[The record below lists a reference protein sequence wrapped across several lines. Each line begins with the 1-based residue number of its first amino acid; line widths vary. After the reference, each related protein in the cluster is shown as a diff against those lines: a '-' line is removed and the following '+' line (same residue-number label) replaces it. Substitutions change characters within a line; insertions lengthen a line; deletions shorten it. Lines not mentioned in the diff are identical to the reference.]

1 MEVFGS
7 LHTSSRFEPGYE
19 CVDGEE
25 GESES
30 FLTNY
35 DETDSLILILEDP
48 GLSNQHQ
55 KPADDEDGG
64 HNQFILED
72 PLEILHIHF
81 NFYLLTQRN

>member
-7 LHTSSRFEPGYE
+7 LHTSPRFEPGDE

-25 GESES
+25 GESDP
-30 FLTNY
+30 FLSND
-35 DETDSLILILEDP
+35 DETDGLILVLKDA

-55 KPADDEDGG
+55 KPANDEDGG
-64 HNQFILED
+64 HNQFVLED

-81 NFYLLTQRN
+81 NFYLLTQ